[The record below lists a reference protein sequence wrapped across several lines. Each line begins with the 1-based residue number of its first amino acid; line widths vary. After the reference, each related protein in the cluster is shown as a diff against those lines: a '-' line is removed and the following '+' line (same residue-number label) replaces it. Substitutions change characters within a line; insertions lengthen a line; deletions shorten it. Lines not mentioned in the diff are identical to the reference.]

1 MTGARY
7 ATLLDVRV
15 GEPRIRERAPGRFR
29 SHRDIDIGRVGLL
42 ERYHADARDDGSCQ
56 FGALLW
62 CV

>member
-29 SHRDIDIGRVGLL
+29 PI
-42 ERYHADARDDGSCQ
+42 AT
-56 FGALLW
+56 
-62 CV
+62 